1 MRHWSIIY
9 LNPLSVNITVK
20 QNPLV
25 LVGLVVG
32 HVPVSDT
39 HQPFLPF
46 TRRGMQIAIQLIA
59 CHSLLSYK
67 GSQRDPSMLS

>member
-1 MRHWSIIY
+1 MQSIFGMSEVLYDALAIIY

-39 HQPFLPF
+39 
-46 TRRGMQIAIQLIA
+46 
-59 CHSLLSYK
+59 
-67 GSQRDPSMLS
+67 D